1 MIVNRYHQKS
11 NDVIYTCIYIYI
23 YIHIHM
29 CVYIY
34 INHKYINNIYIIYYI
49 YTIYIIYNIYICIY
63 IFRRQPWSDE
73 TKNGRRF
80 RSVSA
85 IVIVLGWIGRH
96 GVGHLHSTTCQRHVG
111 EADKKRDLPLVICC
125 SKIMSNLINVQTWGD
140 TNWSNGFSLV
150 DTDDRRWTGQLLAS
164 SDAGWGCS
172 WVQAWHFESFWS
184 P

>member
-1 MIVNRYHQKS
+1 MMSYIR
-11 NDVIYTCIYIYI
+11 IYIYT
-23 YIHIHM
+23 YSYV
-29 CVYIY
+29 CIY
-34 INHKYINNIYIIYYI
+34 INHKDINNIYILYI
-49 YTIYIIYNIYICIY
+49 YTIYIYISYTIYIYVYIY
-63 IFRRQPWSDE
+63 ILRRHAWSDE
-73 TKNGRRF
+73 TKIGRRF

-96 GVGHLHSTTCQRHVG
+96 GVGHLHSTTCQKHVG

-125 SKIMSNLINVQTWGD
+125 SKIMSNMTNVQTWGD
-140 TNWSNGFSLV
+140 TNWSHGFSLV

-172 WVQAWHFESFWS
+172 WVQPWHFESFWS